1 MILNAQMSY
10 DEAIQVE
17 LVISWLVDNIEIKQY
32 YLWKLKKKTTCI
44 IQSYLFVYKKVCS
57 LY

>member
-1 MILNAQMSY
+1 MSY

-32 YLWKLKKKTTCI
+32 YHWKLKKKTTCI
-44 IQSYLFVYKKVCS
+44 IQSYLFVYKRVCS